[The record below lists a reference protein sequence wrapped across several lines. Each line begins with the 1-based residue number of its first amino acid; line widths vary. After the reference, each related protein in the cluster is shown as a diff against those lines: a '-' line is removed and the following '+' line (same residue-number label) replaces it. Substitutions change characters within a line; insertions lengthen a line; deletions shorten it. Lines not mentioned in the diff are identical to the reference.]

1 MRQSIGSAQREI
13 GVDNGLLAVLR
24 DKTLIVVLYTDAGSL
39 CE

>member
-24 DKTLIVVLYTDAGSL
+24 DKGLEQV
-39 CE
+39 